1 MKGKGAGDLQGL
13 TAQEIWDAHFRNE
26 LDEEERTEVVVI
38 AAGFLAERGY
48 DVWEYRSAVSGRT
61 AWRDGLAKFWLVDP
75 ATEDIA
81 QWGE

>member
-1 MKGKGAGDLQGL
+1 MKVKGAEDLPGL

-26 LDEEERTEVVVI
+26 LDEEEQTEAIVL

-48 DVWEYRSAVSGRT
+48 DVWEYRDLVSGRT
-61 AWRDGLAKFWLVDP
+61 AWRDALEKFWLVEP

-81 QWGE
+81 QWGR